1 MSSTAP
7 SARFGLL
14 HPGAMGVTVG
24 ATLVAGGADVTW
36 ASAGRS
42 AATRRRAEAAGL
54 RDVGSLDALVG
65 GADTIVSVCP
75 PDAASLVL
83 EAVLALGFR
92 GSYLDANA
100 IAPERAC
107 SMAERAE
114 AAGARFVDGGIV
126 GPPATTHGTTWL
138 HLSGP
143 EARTLLGHFGA
154 GPLAANVV
162 SDRVGDASALKMC
175 YASFTKGS
183 TALLAAQLATAR
195 VFGVQAA
202 LEAQWERDEPGSA
215 ERARERVRRVTAKAW
230 RFEGEM
236 HEIAATFAAA
246 GLPEGFHQAA
256 AGVYARL
263 ARFKDDTERPAL
275 EAVLDALAAE
285 P

>member
-1 MSSTAP
+1 
-7 SARFGLL
+7 
-14 HPGAMGVTVG
+14 MGVTVG
-24 ATLVAGGADVTW
+24 TTLVAGGADVTW
-36 ASAGRS
+36 ASEGRS
-42 AATRRRAEAAGL
+42 DATRGRAVTAGL

-65 GADTIVSVCP
+65 SADTIVAVCP
-75 PDAASLVL
+75 PDAAQVVL
-83 EAVLALGFR
+83 EAVLARGFQ
-92 GSYLDANA
+92 GTYLDANA

-114 AAGARFVDGGIV
+114 AAGARFVDGGII
-126 GPPATTHGTTWL
+126 GPPATAPGTTWL

-143 EARTLLGHFGA
+143 EAGALQGAFGA

-162 SDRVGDASALKMC
+162 SDRVGDASAVKMC
-175 YASFTKGS
+175 YAAFTKGS

-195 VFGVQAA
+195 ALGVQEA
-202 LEAQWERDEPGSA
+202 LEDQWERDEPGAA

-256 AGVYARL
+256 ADVYARL
-263 ARFKDDTERPAL
+263 AGFKDDAGRPAL
-275 EAVLDALAAE
+275 EAVLDALARDG
-285 P
+285 

>member
-1 MSSTAP
+1 
-7 SARFGLL
+7 
-14 HPGAMGVTVG
+14 MGVTVG

-42 AATRRRAEAAGL
+42 DATLRRAEAAGL
-54 RDVGSLDALVG
+54 RDVGSLDALVV

-83 EAVLALGFR
+83 EAVLGLGFQ

-143 EARTLLGHFGA
+143 EARPLLAHFDA

-195 VFGVQAA
+195 VFGVQTA

-246 GLPEGFHQAA
+246 GLPEGFHEAA

-263 ARFKDDTERPAL
+263 ARFKGDTERPAL
-275 EAVLDALAAE
+275 EAVLDALSAE